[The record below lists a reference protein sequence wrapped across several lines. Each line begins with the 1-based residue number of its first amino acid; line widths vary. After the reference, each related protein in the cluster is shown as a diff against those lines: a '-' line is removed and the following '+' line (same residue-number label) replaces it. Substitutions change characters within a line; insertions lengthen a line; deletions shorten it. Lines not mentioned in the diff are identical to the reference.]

1 MKTETHRWLTI
12 PDAPPIPGLRLRP
25 YSGPDDIPAMVEL
38 YRTVNRADGNPEV
51 WSAEELRL
59 EYEEW
64 TNVDPREDDLLAF
77 VDERLVALSR
87 IEWMDSNDGRRFYV
101 HNGHVH
107 PDFRRRGLGR
117 AMFGRNAQRLVEIA
131 GGHDVARPRVLVTH
145 AEQGDVGAD
154 ALARAEGYDLV
165 RLYHIMLRPDM
176 DDILL
181 PPIADGLDV
190 RPLTDDQLPALW
202 EAMTEAFRD
211 HFGGDDTSPAAYRR
225 WSQDPNLDLSL
236 TMAAFDG
243 DEIAGAVMGY
253 IYPEEN
259 LEHGYQR
266 GWTDPVFVRR
276 PWRRRGLA
284 SALIGRTLVALRDRG
299 VTAAQLGV
307 DSENPNEALTLYQRH
322 RFEVLRSTTEL
333 HRPFDAPGSAGKAAG
348 AD

>member
-1 MKTETHRWLTI
+1 
-12 PDAPPIPGLRLRP
+12 
-25 YSGPDDIPAMVEL
+25 MVAL
-38 YRTVNRADGNPEV
+38 HGIVNGADGNPEV
-51 WSAEELRL
+51 WTAEELRL
-59 EYEEW
+59 QYEEW

-77 VDERLVALSR
+77 VDDELVALSR
-87 IEWMDSNDGRRFYV
+87 IEWMESNDGRRFYV
-101 HNGHVH
+101 HEGHVH
-107 PDFRRRGLGR
+107 PAWRRRGLGG
-117 AMFGRNAQRLVEIA
+117 AMFRRNARRLVEIA
-131 GGHDVARPRVLVTH
+131 AGHDVHRPRVLVTY
-145 AEQGDVGAD
+145 AEQGDPGAD

-165 RLYHIMLRPDM
+165 RVYHLMLRPDM
-176 DDILL
+176 EDILL
-181 PPIADGLDV
+181 PPVADGLEV
-190 RPLTDDQLPALW
+190 RPLTVDHLPAFW
-202 EAMTEAFRD
+202 DAMTEAFKD

-259 LEHGYQR
+259 REHGYRR

-284 SALIGRTLVALRDRG
+284 SALLGRALAALRDRG
-299 VTAAQLGV
+299 MTAAQLGV

-333 HRPFDAPGSAGKAAG
+333 HRPFEVAGDRPGSGHGPGSGMGREPTEGVA
-348 AD
+348 